1 MKKLQ
6 GNLNDKVDIVIL
18 AGGKGSRIKN
28 LINSVPK
35 PLAKIDGSKKFLDY
49 LLNNICKYNIN
60 KIFILAGY
68 KGWKIH
74 KAYNKLHIFQNVS
87 RYIVKAKWGGVKKRN
102 HGEVL
107 VHTCSLDHPNALLN
121 YISRG
126 MKVFK
131 KEVIKI

>member
-1 MKKLQ
+1 MKKLL
-6 GNLNDKVDIVIL
+6 GILVLGLLWCNVGIAAKYSKVKLGMGKVDYC
-18 AGGKGSRIKN
+18 N
-28 LINSVPK
+28 
-35 PLAKIDGSKKFLDY
+35 
-49 LLNNICKYNIN
+49 
-60 KIFILAGY
+60 IFIWSMKNTCYPSHVVYA
-68 KGWKIH
+68 KDNIEIH

-126 MKVFK
+126 VKVFK